1 MTFTYFDDIERQMV
15 DMLRA
20 FDYPSF
26 GRIEPPTTA
35 EAPSGSRD
43 VAAASRRGYY
53 PFMRAKM
60 DLVETPKA
68 YKVLVELPGVK
79 KEDVKVSVDEGVLT
93 VQAEQNETI
102 NREEDKYHYSERRY
116 GTIKR
121 SVSLPQGISPDN
133 VKASFNNGLL
143 ELEFAK
149 SEKEAA
155 KLISIGWYLN

>member
-1 MTFTYFDDIERQMV
+1 MPYFDDIERQMM

-20 FDYPSF
+20 FDFPSF
-26 GRIEPPTTA
+26 GRIEPPA
-35 EAPSGSRD
+35 SMNEASANTSSARD
-43 VAAASRRGYY
+43 LPARRNY
-53 PFMRAKM
+53 PFLRAKM

-68 YKVLVELPGVK
+68 YKVLVELPGVR

-102 NREEDKYHYSERRY
+102 NKEEDKYHYSERRY

-121 SVSLPQGISPDN
+121 SVSLPQGIAPDK

-143 ELEFAK
+143 ELEFQK

-155 KLISIGWYLN
+155 KLITID